1 MRLSTRKNVKVVII
15 EDAQWLDKSSW
26 VLLKELASA
35 KIERLLI
42 VVVTRP
48 MQESDS
54 NLIYQSILEMNNT
67 R

>member
-1 MRLSTRKNVKVVII
+1 MRLSTRINVKVVII